1 MKKVLLLIFLLITQ
15 NVSAQ
20 LVPDD
25 NAMYDRMDRLERDVT
40 LLQRKIYRP
49 TNSSPQVVETYVT
62 SAQPI
67 ANDGSLENLYMK
79 LDQMEKVVASLTGQV
94 EELSHELSETK
105 KELKKTNNYV
115 DVKLAELNKKK
126 EVPKAQEKKPTK
138 PEKKADKETKKEDVK
153 KEPKEV
159 YDAAYKL
166 LNEQKYAE
174 AQIALED
181 FIEKYPNDTLA
192 GNAQYWLGET
202 FYVRGMYELAAVA
215 FAKGF
220 KTYKTGSKGA
230 DSLFKLGLTME
241 KLEKKKEACTAFKNI
256 KKEFPKAS
264 DSLLSKAKKEMEKLG
279 CDQ

>member
-1 MKKVLLLIFLLITQ
+1 MKKVLLLIFLLIAQ

-49 TNSSPQVVETYVT
+49 TNSGSQVVETYVT

-67 ANDGSLENLYMK
+67 ANDGSLENLYMR
-79 LDQMEKVVASLTGQV
+79 LDQMEKVIASLTGQV

-105 KELKKTNNYV
+105 KDLKKTNNYV
-115 DVKLAELNKKK
+115 DVKFAELNKKK
-126 EVPKAQEKKPTK
+126 EAPKAQETK
-138 PEKKADKETKKEDVK
+138 PAKQEKKADKETKKEDVK
-153 KEPKEV
+153 KDPKEA

-181 FIEKYPNDTLA
+181 FIEKYPNDALA

-202 FYVRGMYELAAVA
+202 FYVRGMYERAAVA

-220 KTYKTGSKGA
+220 KTYKTGLKGP

-241 KLEKKKEACTAFKNI
+241 KLEKKKEACTAFKNV